1 MKVLICENRLQALH
15 VAAGLVCDQVAAKPN
30 SVLGFATGGTMEA
43 LYPELVALQRTRG
56 LTWQGVRSFNLD
68 EYVGLPSSHTQS
80 YHYFMQQHV
89 FGPLGMNPA
98 NSHLPRGDAVD
109 LDQECQAYEQ
119 AIAEAGGIDLQL
131 LGIGENGHIGFNEPS
146 SSLRSRT
153 RIKQLT
159 ANTIAANQRFFSPS
173 EFQPRMALTMGVATI
188 SDAGHILLLALG
200 PSKAAAVASMVEGP
214 VSAMCP
220 ASALQL
226 HPAVTVVLDPEA
238 AQSLVLQDYYRSIHP
253 SQTLSAQG
261 R

>member
-1 MKVLICENRLQALH
+1 MKVLICENRRQALH
-15 VAAGLVCDQVAAKPN
+15 VAAGLVCDQVTAKPD

-43 LYPELVALQRTRG
+43 LYPELVVLQRKRG

-68 EYVGLPSSHTQS
+68 EYVGLPPSHTQS

-98 NSHLPRGDAVD
+98 NNHLPRGDAVD

-119 AIAEAGGIDLQL
+119 AITEAGGIDLQL
-131 LGIGENGHIGFNEPS
+131 LGIGGNGHIGFNEPS

-159 ANTIAANQRFFSPS
+159 ANTIVANQRFFSPN

-188 SDAGHILLLALG
+188 SDASHILLLALG

-253 SQTLSAQG
+253 SQTLSTQS